1 MDGQALFADKNAEV
15 KEKVDISEEQQ
26 NIVQEIL
33 KGEREI
39 LLELEEI
46 KKREKRNNLGNSANI
61 FSGKAALLEQERNQR
76 LIMIEMATN
85 NNNAKQAQ
93 QLKSAEK
100 SKSPN
105 HALETPLLPPKKE
118 DHIFTKMKQP
128 SMFGKK
134 TAIQNK
140 K

>member
-1 MDGQALFADKNAEV
+1 MPIFILVFGFMFAVFSLFKLKSKTLTALKQFTKKNLTEDGATEKAKMDGQALFADKNKEV

-46 KKREKRNNLGNSANI
+46 KKREKRNKLGNSANI
-61 FSGKAALLEQERNQR
+61 FSGKAALMEQERNQR
-76 LIMIEMATN
+76 QIMIEMATN

-93 QLKSAEK
+93 
-100 SKSPN
+100 
-105 HALETPLLPPKKE
+105 
-118 DHIFTKMKQP
+118 
-128 SMFGKK
+128 
-134 TAIQNK
+134 
-140 K
+140 